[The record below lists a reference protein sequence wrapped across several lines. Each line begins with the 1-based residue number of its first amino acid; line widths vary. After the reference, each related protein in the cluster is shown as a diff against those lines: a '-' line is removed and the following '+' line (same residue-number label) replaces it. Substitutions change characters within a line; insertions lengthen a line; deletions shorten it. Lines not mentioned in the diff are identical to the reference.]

1 VKTRLAVVAA
11 RFNPTRRARFFRARH
26 FFIFFGAK
34 TMDLIDPTSTAAEII
49 DYYDRH
55 PNLTLRELSSMTG
68 RSIAYL
74 KGLLMHPEKVKA

>member
-1 VKTRLAVVAA
+1 MLWLLHDLTLPGAHQVSTG
-11 RFNPTRRARFFRARH
+11 RAPFFL
-26 FFIFFGAK
+26 FFGAR
-34 TMDLIDPTSTAAEII
+34 TMDLLDPTSTAAEII

-55 PNLTLRELSSMTG
+55 PSLTLRELSSMTG